1 MRLNS
6 MLGSIFSRL
15 LPLAVPILG
24 ACVVPEPV
32 GDGLSS
38 GDGGETDTDP
48 AAATESSGA
57 TDPSSGGETE
67 APDPSSGETEPTI
80 GGGEL
85 QCFGLPDE
93 ESCLAGGCNHFETVL
108 QISDACECTPG
119 VPACLSFPGGEIGG
133 SAAPDFFWH
142 EDTGT
147 VAMFSMSWIELPVGW
162 RSCTE
167 AGAPAACGCY
177 EPFMEPECP

>member
-1 MRLNS
+1 
-6 MLGSIFSRL
+6 MLT
-15 LPLAVPILG
+15 LAVPLLG

-32 GDGLSS
+32 GDGLSI

-48 AAATESSGA
+48 GAATESSGQ
-57 TDPSSGGETE
+57 TDPSSGGETD
-67 APDPSSGETEPTI
+67 APEPSSGSGSETGMI

-93 ESCLAGGCNHFETVL
+93 DSCLAEGCNYFETVL
-108 QISDACECTPG
+108 QISDTCACTPD
-119 VPACLSFPGGEIGG
+119 VPACLFFAGGDIGG
-133 SAAPDFFWH
+133 SAAPDYFWH

-147 VAMFSMSWIELPVGW
+147 VAMFSTSWIELPVGW

-177 EPFMEPECP
+177 EPFMEPPCP